1 MATYNFPKESIDLIK
16 FTYECINNGN
26 NSKDLLNTLFDK
38 LVEKS
43 F

>member
-16 FTYECINNGN
+16 FTYECINMEIIQ
-26 NSKDLLNTLFDK
+26 KAIKFFIWL